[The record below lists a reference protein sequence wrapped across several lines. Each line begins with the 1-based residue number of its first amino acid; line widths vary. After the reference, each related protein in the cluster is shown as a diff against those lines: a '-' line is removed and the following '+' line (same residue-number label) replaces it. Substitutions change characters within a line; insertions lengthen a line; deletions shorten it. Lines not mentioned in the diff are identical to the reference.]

1 MTSVRGMFADLA
13 LPALINK
20 PQGAKKF
27 GAADI
32 DNSRLLGYFKD
43 ETP

>member
-20 PQGAKKF
+20 PREAKKF

-32 DNSRLLGYFKD
+32 NTSEIIGIF
-43 ETP
+43 